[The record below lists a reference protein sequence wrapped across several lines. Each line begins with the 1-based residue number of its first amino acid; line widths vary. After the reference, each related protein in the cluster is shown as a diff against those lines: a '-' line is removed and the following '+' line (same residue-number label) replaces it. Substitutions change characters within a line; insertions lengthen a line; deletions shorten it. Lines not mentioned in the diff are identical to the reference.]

1 MTQFSSDRG
10 GAVLEAVGI
19 TFSHD
24 LTDVQHLSLQISPT
38 HSLTHSLTHSS
49 LRYCYAD
56 FDIECHSIPVW
67 GSLFN
72 PLPRYYNS
80 VGFIW
85 FYSQRPYGLEIVH
98 MYCVGGLESVWLGR
112 LRCKCYMQKKLA
124 RHIRHACFTILRIN
138 IHKHVSALRT
148 RTWLKM
154 FAPCSLR
161 FLYFQASGY

>member
-1 MTQFSSDRG
+1 MTQFSSDSG

-19 TFSHD
+19 TVSHD
-24 LTDVQHLSLQISPT
+24 LTDVQHLSLRISP
-38 HSLTHSLTHSS
+38 THSLTHSS
-49 LRYCYAD
+49 LRYSYAD
-56 FDIECHSIPVW
+56 FDIECHNIPVW

-72 PLPRYYNS
+72 PLPRDYNS
-80 VGFIW
+80 VSFIS
-85 FYSQRPYGLEIVH
+85 FCSQRPYGLEIVH
-98 MYCVGGLESVWLGR
+98 MYCDGGLESVWLGR

-124 RHIRHACFTILRIN
+124 RHTMHASFTIVRIN
-138 IHKHVSALRT
+138 IHKHVSGLRT